1 VDETARWRGDE
12 KPTRGRGGKVD
23 ARDLKADHAKSR
35 DFRKIHNINYLV
47 HILTGL
53 KQADSLTQLL
63 HKLGIL
69 TLS

>member
-1 VDETARWRGDE
+1 M
-12 KPTRGRGGKVD
+12 VD
-23 ARDLKADHAKSR
+23 ARDLKADHAKSS
-35 DFRKIHNINYLV
+35 DFIKIHNINYLV

-53 KQADSLTQLL
+53 KQADSLTQVL